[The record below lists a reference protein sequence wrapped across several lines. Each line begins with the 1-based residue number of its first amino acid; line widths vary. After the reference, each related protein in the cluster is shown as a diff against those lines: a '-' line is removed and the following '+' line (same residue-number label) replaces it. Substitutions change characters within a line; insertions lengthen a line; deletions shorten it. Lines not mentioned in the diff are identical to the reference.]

1 MNSTIANEYNKE
13 EQIQKY
19 QFKMEIAEVLNK
31 IFYKKD
37 DSYLLSDKSI

>member
-1 MNSTIANEYNKE
+1 MNSTIANKYNKE

-19 QFKMEIAEVLNK
+19 QFKMEIVEVLNK
-31 IFYKKD
+31 IFYKKE